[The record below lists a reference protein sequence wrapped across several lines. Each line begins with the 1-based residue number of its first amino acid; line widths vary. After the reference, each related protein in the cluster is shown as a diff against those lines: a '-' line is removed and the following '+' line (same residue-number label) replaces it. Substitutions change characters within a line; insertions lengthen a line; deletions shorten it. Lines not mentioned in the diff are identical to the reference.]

1 MNESIRRA
9 EDARAAT
16 VMRIASDPARYRPS
30 PVLEEDKSYMDG
42 PWSAAIS
49 VEPTGH
55 ILQIVSWPAERAM
68 INWLCGNEVVGF
80 RRYGKRTTE
89 LLLCCIGIANYSM
102 GLIILNATTKM
113 RDPFV
118 RKIRQM
124 DESTQSIVAGL
135 PSDCHSDVRSLYLS
149 ANKLVSLS
157 NDSVL
162 NSVHTESRLKI
173 IDAMRTIILFYAE
186 DPLPD

>member
-16 VMRIASDPARYRPS
+16 VMRIASDPARYSPS
-30 PVLEEDKSYMDG
+30 PIQDENQIYTDA
-42 PWSAAIS
+42 PWSVAIS
-49 VEPTGH
+49 VEPTGN
-55 ILQIVSWPAERAM
+55 ILRIVSTPAERAM
-68 INWLCGNEVVGF
+68 INWLCGNEIAGF

-113 RDPFV
+113 REPFV

-124 DESTQSIVAGL
+124 DESAGSIAAGL
-135 PSDCHSDVRSLYLS
+135 PSDCHSDVRSLFLG
-149 ANKLVSLS
+149 AGKLVSLS

-162 NSVHTESRLKI
+162 NPTHTEARLRI
-173 IDAMRTIILFYAE
+173 IDAMRTTILFYAE